1 MVTRKRARAPPKRRT
16 PARTK
21 RRTPARRNTTKK
33 YMIVVETKT
42 EKRGLTEDQAQ
53 RVKAN
58 LNKRMGRR
66 KGTVIKVVRY

>member
-1 MVTRKRARAPPKRRT
+1 MVTRKRART
-16 PARTK
+16 G
-21 RRTPARRNTTKK
+21 TKK

-42 EKRGLTEDQAQ
+42 EKRGLTWDQAQ

-66 KGTVIKVVRY
+66 KGTVIKVVPY

>member
-33 YMIVVETKT
+33 YMIIVETTT
-42 EKRGLTEDQAQ
+42 EKRGLTWDQAQ
-53 RVKAN
+53 RVKTN
-58 LNKRMGRR
+58 LNRKIGKR
-66 KGTVIKVVRY
+66 KGTKIKVVPY